1 MRGTGIAP
9 IRADMENNR
18 MSIAPVQTDRFK
30 VDTSR
35 PRSRMKTRAKIRHVL
50 AVASGMFPF
59 MALFVYGMSLLR
71 LPAQRVPYNKLIVAF
86 VACGMVSL
94 MLYAWARA
102 EKQRRREVSARNR
115 ERKYREREEELRRE
129 REKIFARKVAA
140 AAPGKPAP
148 ASAKEG

>member
-1 MRGTGIAP
+1 
-9 IRADMENNR
+9 
-18 MSIAPVQTDRFK
+18 MSTAPVQSDRFK

-35 PRSRMKTRAKIRHVL
+35 PHSRAKTRAKIRHIL
-50 AVASGMFPF
+50 AVASGMFPL

-71 LPAQRVPYNKLIVAF
+71 LEAQRRPYYQLAIVF
-86 VACGMVSL
+86 FACGMVAL

-129 REKIFARKVAA
+129 REKIMARKAA
-140 AAPGKPAP
+140 LA
-148 ASAKEG
+148 AKEAGNSGAPPPTVASKGG